1 MVVIC
6 FKLIYE
12 CVSVVLRA
20 CMKVA
25 KGKRFAFRRNSVSV
39 VIKASSVSPLLLSCV
54 FALDSGPVSYYYSV
68 KLCDIASASEM

>member
-20 CMKVA
+20 CMKSSQ
-25 KGKRFAFRRNSVSV
+25 GKRFSLEETG
-39 VIKASSVSPLLLSCV
+39 I
-54 FALDSGPVSYYYSV
+54 SG
-68 KLCDIASASEM
+68 D